1 MSSHVTRMVGATAA
15 AFMLQ
20 FAVQA
25 AAEHS
30 HIEAAPQDTVVV
42 EAGATLIPERWCVE
56 SHMLTPSL
64 ATRFSL
70 RDPTRVSWSGS
81 ALSIYDF
88 QLIDGVTD
96 RSTLSYR
103 LAEFDSDRIVTFWQ
117 SDSLGLF
124 LGVSDGGF
132 LRLSIAG
139 KKH

>member
-1 MSSHVTRMVGATAA
+1 MSRQVTRMVTAA
-15 AFMLQ
+15 AASFMLQ
-20 FAVQA
+20 LATQA

-30 HIEAAPQDTVVV
+30 HIAATPQDTVVV

-70 RDPTRVSWSGS
+70 RDPTRVSWSGN
-81 ALSIYDF
+81 ALSVYDF
-88 QLIDGVTD
+88 QLTDSVTD
-96 RSTLSYR
+96 RSSLSYR
-103 LAEFDSDRIVTFWQ
+103 LAEFDSDRLVTFWQ
-117 SDSLGLF
+117 SESLGLF